1 MASVSKKIIANV
13 KRVGFRQVM
22 LNELRG
28 LADLGIGSVLTAA
41 IPILA
46 VPILSRIFD
55 PETYG
60 VYVIFL
66 NCILLVSP
74 IVSLQLEHMI
84 YTFRSRTTVR
94 FLTGMAVL
102 CIPVVSFFM
111 AVILFVLEYYNKFID
126 APISLTTALLVY
138 FSILSF
144 VLFQVITAY
153 LIFIR
158 DYKLVKKLEILR
170 AVITNFVPILLY
182 FINGN
187 PSETYLLL
195 GFFLGNACSMM
206 FVAKKIGSHELT
218 RLTKRL
224 NLTRFFRVVKARLA
238 LIGYSMG
245 ANLLNFI
252 SIYSQ
257 VILVGMAF
265 GALAAGI
272 FSMGY
277 RVVMMPVSV
286 LHPPIY
292 RFFLSK
298 LSDVDERKSIG
309 KIFSTLVLL
318 LLCVSLAVG
327 FLFFYIIIPYLYI
340 FLGEEWSDSA
350 TIMYPILLVTLA
362 RTLSAPF
369 SGVLVSEKKQKIEL
383 LINSGQAGG
392 VLGSLYVSS
401 EVVAFAYNY
410 AVVQSTL
417 YLVAFFYYI
426 FLIRKI
432 SNE

>member
-1 MASVSKKIIANV
+1 MKNNSFKNFISNKL
-13 KRVGFRQVM
+13 Q
-22 LNELRG
+22 G
-28 LADLGIGSVLTAA
+28 LGHLGIGSVLTAA

-46 VPILSRIFD
+46 IPILSRIFD

-66 NCILLVSP
+66 NCILLASP

-84 YTFRSRTTVR
+84 YTFRSKTIVR

-102 CIPVVSFFM
+102 CIPVVSLFA
-111 AVILFVLEYYNKFID
+111 AVSLFALEYKIDFID
-126 APISLTTALLVY
+126 APFSIINLLLIY
-138 FSILSF
+138 FSLLSF
-144 VLFQVITAY
+144 VLFTVITAY
-153 LIFIR
+153 LIFIC

-170 AVITNFVPILLY
+170 ATATNFVPILLY
-182 FINGN
+182 FIFGN
-187 PSETYLLL
+187 ASENYLLF
-195 GFFLGNACSMM
+195 GFFLGNAFSII
-206 FVAKKIGSHELT
+206 FVAKKIGFYELI
-218 RLTKRL
+218 RLTEKL
-224 NLTRFFRVVKARLA
+224 NLTRFFRVIKARLN
-238 LIGYSMG
+238 LISYSMG

-257 VILVGMAF
+257 VILVGMKF

-286 LHPPIY
+286 FHPPIY

-298 LSDVDERKSIG
+298 LSDINERKSIT
-309 KIFSTLVLL
+309 KIFFTLVLII
-318 LLCVSLAVG
+318 LCICLVVG
-327 FLFFYIIIPYLYI
+327 LLFFYIIIPYLHI

-350 TIMYPILLVTLA
+350 SIMYPILLVTLA

-369 SGVLVSEKKQKIEL
+369 SGVLVSEKKQKVEL
-383 LINSGQAGG
+383 LVNSGQACG
-392 VLGSLYVSS
+392 VLGSLYISS
-401 EVVAFAYNY
+401 EVVTFAYNY
-410 AVVQSTL
+410 SIIQSIL
-417 YLVAFFYYI
+417 YMIVFIYYV

-432 SNE
+432 GNEKNVESL